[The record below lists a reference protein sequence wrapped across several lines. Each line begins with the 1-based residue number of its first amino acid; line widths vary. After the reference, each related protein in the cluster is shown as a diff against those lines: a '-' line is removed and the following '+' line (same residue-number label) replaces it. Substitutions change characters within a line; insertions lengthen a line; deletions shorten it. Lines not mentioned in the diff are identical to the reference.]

1 MAALT
6 LQQTI
11 ADALNG
17 TAIEAF
23 WAGTSFLVASTV
35 FQPTFSMISD
45 IFGRKWTL
53 FGAVVAFTVGSIV
66 AAVCKSM
73 PVMLVGRCIQGVGGG
88 GIIALTEVLI
98 ADLIPLRQR
107 GKWMSIR
114 SLTWSLGTVIGPII
128 GGALAESAWR
138 WIFWLNLPFC
148 GLGLIFIPIFM
159 NLRQEFQPLKDR
171 LKTVDFGG
179 AVIFTGSL
187 TSFLVPLSCGG
198 IMYSWSSWR
207 TLVPLM
213 VGVAGLAA
221 FVVYEITVPSR
232 PLIPMKIFQHGTVV
246 FNYLACLLHGII
258 LWCMLYYLP
267 LYYESALGYKAVI
280 AGAAILPLTFTIAPL
295 SAVTSILI
303 SVTGKYRWAL
313 WSGWSVSTLGL
324 GLLYLLDSQTT
335 VPQWIFITVVPGLGL
350 GVLFSSMMLAVQAS
364 PDPQFI
370 SITAAM
376 AAFFRTLGQT
386 VGVAIGGV
394 VFQNRIHKEFLGR
407 PLLAAMADSWT
418 QEAASLV
425 QYIQSL
431 PQNAMR
437 GEMESA
443 YADALGIV
451 WLVLCGAAGLGLVS
465 CFFVKGSSM
474 DQEFQPAQGM
484 KDTEKEKGTEMSET
498 LSV

>member
-1 MAALT
+1 
-6 LQQTI
+6 
-11 ADALNG
+11 
-17 TAIEAF
+17 
-23 WAGTSFLVASTV
+23 
-35 FQPTFSMISD
+35 
-45 IFGRKWTL
+45 
-53 FGAVVAFTVGSIV
+53 
-66 AAVCKSM
+66 
-73 PVMLVGRCIQGVGGG
+73 
-88 GIIALTEVLI
+88 
-98 ADLIPLRQR
+98 
-107 GKWMSIR
+107 
-114 SLTWSLGTVIGPII
+114 
-128 GGALAESAWR
+128 
-138 WIFWLNLPFC
+138 
-148 GLGLIFIPIFM
+148 
-159 NLRQEFQPLKDR
+159 
-171 LKTVDFGG
+171 
-179 AVIFTGSL
+179 
-187 TSFLVPLSCGG
+187 
-198 IMYSWSSWR
+198 MYSWSSWR
-207 TLVPLM
+207 TLVPLI

-221 FVVYEITVPSR
+221 FVVYETTVPSR

-246 FNYLACLLHGII
+246 FNHLACLLHGII

-280 AGAAILPLTFTIAPL
+280 AGAAILPLTLTIAPL

-335 VPQWIFITVVPGLGL
+335 VSQWIFITVVPGLGL

-364 PDPQFI
+364 ADPQFI

-376 AAFFRTLGQT
+376 AAFFRSLGQT

-394 VFQNRIHKEFLGR
+394 VFQNRIHKEFLDR
-407 PLLAAMADSWT
+407 PLLAGMADSWT
-418 QEAASLV
+418 QDAASLV

-431 PQNAMR
+431 PQNVMR

-484 KDTEKEKGTEMSET
+484 KDAEKEKGTEMSET
-498 LSV
+498 LSM